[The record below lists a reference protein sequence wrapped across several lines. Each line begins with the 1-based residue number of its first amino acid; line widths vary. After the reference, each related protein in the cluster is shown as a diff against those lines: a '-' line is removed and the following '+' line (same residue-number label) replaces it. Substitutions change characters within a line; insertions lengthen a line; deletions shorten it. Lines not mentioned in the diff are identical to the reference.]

1 LKDERSTQKEVI
13 KMRLCGLL
21 VVVASLLPGAAQG
34 DRGMIPLDKMHPDVT
49 IYGPGQK
56 AIIACNGTEELLILS
71 TDLYAEK
78 KTQVLEFLPLPSKPT
93 DVREGSFESFEFVS
107 RLIQMRAPKIERGRA
122 LKTAGGGP
130 GAPAVEVVFHK
141 KIGPH
146 DITIARSSDTKEF
159 VDWIL
164 KFAKKADAPLS
175 DQVKRRLLPI
185 VEGYLRDSLNY
196 FVFDLVDLDTEPE
209 SLKPIVYRFPCKR
222 LYFPL
227 RVSALAAGATE
238 IDLFLLTPIKPDIWG
253 TNSRLAC
260 RFYHAGPNA
269 PQESLV
275 PIKFPLYAGEFEPID
290 KAISKIFQTRCW
302 FSTAK
307 YSGPTSAL
315 KRDFWIDVS
324 GRASFPDTWRP

>member
-1 LKDERSTQKEVI
+1 
-13 KMRLCGLL
+13 MRTAILL
-21 VVVASLLPGAAQG
+21 AVMSMMVLEAAQA

-78 KTQVLEFLPLPSKPT
+78 KTQVLEFLPLPSEPT
-93 DVREGSFESFEFVS
+93 DVREGSFESFEFVN
-107 RLIQMRAPKIERGRA
+107 RLIEMRAPKTERDRA
-122 LKTAGGGP
+122 LRTAGGGAE
-130 GAPAVEVVFHK
+130 APAVEVVFHK

-146 DITIARSSDTKEF
+146 DITIARSKDTKEF

-164 KFAKKADAPLS
+164 KFADKADAPLS
-175 DQVKRRLLPI
+175 AQVKERLLPI
-185 VEGYLRDSLNY
+185 VDRYLRDGLNY
-196 FVFDLVDLDTEPE
+196 FVFDLIDLDTEPQ
-209 SLKPIVYRFPCKR
+209 SLKPIVYRFPCEK

-227 RVSALAAGATE
+227 RVSALASGRTK

-253 TNSRLAC
+253 TRTGLAC
-260 RFYHAGPNA
+260 GFYHAEPGA
-269 PQESLV
+269 PLESLV
-275 PIKFPLYAGEFEPID
+275 PIKFPLYPGEFEPID
-290 KAISKIFQTRCW
+290 KAIPKIFQTKCW

-315 KRDFWIDVS
+315 KSDLWVDVS
-324 GRASFPDTWRP
+324 GRSSFPDTWRP

>member
-1 LKDERSTQKEVI
+1 MKVAMI
-13 KMRLCGLL
+13 VL
-21 VVVASLLPGAAQG
+21 VGVGMLVGVAQA

-93 DVREGSFESFEFVS
+93 DVREGSFESFEIVN
-107 RLIQMRAPKIERGRA
+107 RLIEWNAPRIERDEGLVGPAGVLRRA
-122 LKTAGGGP
+122 
-130 GAPAVEVVFHK
+130 AVEVVFHE

-146 DITIARSSDTKEF
+146 DITIARSDDTKGF

-164 KFAKKADAPLS
+164 KFAKDADAPLS
-175 DQVKRRLLPI
+175 EQVKARLLPI
-185 VEGYLRDSLNY
+185 VDGYLRDGLNY
-196 FVFDLVDLDTEPE
+196 FVFDLVDLDTKPR
-209 SLKPIVYRFPCKR
+209 SLKPIIYRFPCDR

-227 RVSALAAGATE
+227 RVSALASGETK

-253 TNSRLAC
+253 TRTGLAC
-260 RFYHAGPNA
+260 GFYHAEPDA
-269 PQESLV
+269 PLESLV
-275 PIKFPLYAGEFEPID
+275 PIKFRLGPDELGLLDKPLRGMFR
-290 KAISKIFQTRCW
+290 TGCW

-307 YSGPTSAL
+307 YSGPTKAL
-315 KRDFWIDVS
+315 KRDFWI
-324 GRASFPDTWRP
+324 GW